1 MGERMKVLLI
11 VNPAAGQLK
20 AKTGLMDIVR
30 RMNALG
36 CLVTVVTTQRR
47 SQASELVRE
56 LAADYDRLVCCGGD
70 GTLNEVIAGLMQTEG
85 PKELGYIPAG
95 TTNDFAAGLGLSK
108 DLGKAA
114 EAAVCGLAHEL
125 DLGSFNGRYF
135 SYVASFGMFSAS
147 SYSAPQAVKNIFGHL
162 AYVLE
167 GATRLGSIQAYPLT
181 VEHDGGVEEGGFCY
195 GMVSNTVSVG
205 GFKGMP
211 AEPVRLDDGLV
222 EVVLVRQ
229 PQNPLQL
236 QAVIKALLTMSP
248 DEGGLVTSFRTS
260 RLRVACGQE
269 LPWTLDG
276 EFGGTPAVAEI
287 VNRQKAVTIVYGK

>member
-147 SYSAPQAVKNIFGHL
+147 SYSAPQAVKNIFGHA
-162 AYVLE
+162 AYVME
-167 GATRLGSIQAYPLT
+167 GLKELVNIKTY
-181 VEHDGGVEEGGFCY
+181 
-195 GMVSNTVSVG
+195 
-205 GFKGMP
+205 
-211 AEPVRLDDGLV
+211 PVRLEADGRELEGEYIYGSVSNATSIGGIVKLDPKLV
-222 EVVLVRQ
+222 DLRDGKFEVCLIKPPKSADSLTRLAMSLTSKHYDPEVMDFFQAREIRMELSEEQ
-229 PQNPLQL
+229 PW
-236 QAVIKALLTMSP
+236 S
-248 DEGGLVTSFRTS
+248 
-260 RLRVACGQE
+260 
-269 LPWTLDG
+269 LDG
-276 EFGGTPAVAEI
+276 EYEEGVRQAEI
-287 VNRQKAVTIVYGK
+287 KSLPRAIRMIY